1 MKAYGITDKGAVRKE
16 NQDSFRFELR
26 EREDMLCAVLCD
38 GMGGAQA
45 GSVASGMA
53 VEAFMLHAETAFS
66 PELSWADIRSI
77 LREAVDYAN
86 VKVYDRSF
94 TDFSCMGMGCTL
106 VGMIMKGER
115 CLIVNVGDSR
125 AYLLSEGEIRQIS
138 RDHSL
143 VEELIAKGE
152 ISRDEAR
159 THPQKNIITRAIG
172 VEAAV
177 KCDIFDFSPEKDARL
192 ILCSDGLSNVV
203 TDREILQLSTAH
215 RDISSAAE
223 SMLDLALR
231 RGAPDNVTVFIA
243 QI

>member
-16 NQDSFRFELR
+16 NQDTFRFEFS
-26 EREDMLCAVLCD
+26 EGEDMLCAVLCD

-53 VEAFMLHAETAFS
+53 AEAFMLHAETAFS
-66 PELSWADIRSI
+66 PGLSWADIRSI

-115 CLIVNVGDSR
+115 CLIANVGDSR
-125 AYLLSEGEIRQIS
+125 AYLLGEGEIRQIS

-143 VEELIAKGE
+143 VEELIARGE

-192 ILCSDGLSNVV
+192 VLCSDGLSNVV
-203 TDREILQLSTAH
+203 SDREILQLSTAH
-215 RDISSAAE
+215 QDISSAAG